1 VNQSSGVLRRHPVL
15 CYFFL
20 TFAISWSA
28 AFCVAAPHLLRHE
41 PLPQLTGILMFPAML
56 LGPSVAGIL
65 LTRILEGRAGLRALF
80 SRLFRW
86 RVPST
91 WYLTLLLPPALVLTV
106 LFLLETF
113 VSPVY
118 APNRFWLGILFGV
131 PAGLLE
137 EIGWSGFAFPKW
149 LSGKNTFAVA
159 VALGLLWVLWHAP
172 VINFLGVATPHG
184 QHWLA
189 FFLAFGVAMTAIRV
203 LICWI
208 YRHTGSVLLTQL
220 MHISSTGA
228 LVIFGA
234 PRVNAIQEAT
244 WYAVYGAALWLVV
257 LAVLLHSRSAL
268 ASRHSDSPP
277 EARPG

>member
-1 VNQSSGVLRRHPVL
+1 MNQPFGVLRRHPVR
-15 CYFFL
+15 CYFLL

-28 AFCVAAPHLLRHE
+28 AFCVAAPHLLRHQ

-56 LGPSVAGIL
+56 LGPSVAGLL
-65 LTRILEGRAGLRALF
+65 LTRILDGRAGVRALF
-80 SRLFRW
+80 SRVFRW
-86 RVPST
+86 RVPWI
-91 WYLTLLLPPALVLTV
+91 WYLALLLPPALVLTV

-118 APNRFWLGILFGV
+118 ASNRFWLGILFGV

-137 EIGWSGFAFPKW
+137 EIGWTGFAYRRW
-149 LSGKNTFAVA
+149 LSGEKGFGTA

-189 FFLAFGVAMTAIRV
+189 FFLAFGLAMTAIRV
-203 LICWI
+203 FICWI

-234 PRVNAIQEAT
+234 SQVNASQEAT

-257 LAVLLHSRSAL
+257 LAVLLRSGLTL
-268 ASRHSDSPP
+268 APRRDSSSA
-277 EARPG
+277 EA

>member
-1 VNQSSGVLRRHPVL
+1 
-15 CYFFL
+15 
-20 TFAISWSA
+20 
-28 AFCVAAPHLLRHE
+28 
-41 PLPQLTGILMFPAML
+41 MFPAML
-56 LGPSVAGIL
+56 LGPSISGIL
-65 LTRILEGRAGLRALF
+65 LTRILDGRTGVRALF

-86 RVPST
+86 RISSH
-91 WYLTLLLPPALVLTV
+91 WYLPLLLPPALVIAV
-106 LFLLETF
+106 LLVLKTL

-149 LSGKNTFAVA
+149 LPGKNAFAIA
-159 VALGLLWVLWHAP
+159 VALGLLWALWHAP

-189 FFLAFGVAMTAIRV
+189 FFLAFGLAMTAMRV

-257 LAVLLHSRSAL
+257 FAVLLQSGPAL
-268 ASRHSDSPP
+268 TSGDVDSS
-277 EARPG
+277 GGT